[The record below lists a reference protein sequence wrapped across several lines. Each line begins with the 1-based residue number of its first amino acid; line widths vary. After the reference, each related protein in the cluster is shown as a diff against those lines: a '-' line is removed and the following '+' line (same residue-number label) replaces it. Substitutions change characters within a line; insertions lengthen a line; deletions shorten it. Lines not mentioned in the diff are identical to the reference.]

1 MNIAEKYYW
10 ITQHP
15 KYVPFADTAIIE
27 ITPHM
32 VCPETNRIED
42 LQILNTKLRFWV
54 ELMIPFFDEQHKQHC
69 HAHDYELDCGG
80 DSWEEAVENLY
91 KLVLEKY
98 GDYTEEDMDKHREE
112 AMKGFDL
119 EKWIKTVDSMAADHR
134 KTDEIVMLPDYEIE
148 HMKHEIEHLEVLEKV
163 LQKKL
168 QDTSLTMQEYSDVQ
182 LELTC
187 VDHDLYV
194 MRESVKHGYD
204 VEKYG
209 LRNED

>member
-15 KYVPFADTAIIE
+15 KYVPFADTAVIE

-42 LQILNTKLRFWV
+42 LQLLNTKLQFWV
-54 ELMIPFFDEQHKQHC
+54 ELMIPHFDEQHKQYC

-80 DSWEEAVENLY
+80 DTWEEAVENLY

-112 AMKGFDL
+112 AMKGFDFD
-119 EKWIKTVDSMAADHR
+119 KWLNSSVADAD
-134 KTDEIVMLPDYEIE
+134 KPNYGEIVLLPDYEIE
-148 HMKHEIEHLEVLEKV
+148 YMKSEIEHLEALEKV
-163 LQKKL
+163 LQNKL
-168 QDTSLTMQEYSDVQ
+168 QDKSLTMQEYSDVQ